1 MIKKISLIF
10 LSIFFILSNGCSG
23 YKPIYSNSNLEF
35 KIVDYAIKG
44 DKRLG
49 NRIYSKLYN
58 LSRTKKN
65 LDSDK
70 SIILLIDTSLNK
82 NETSKDS
89 SGKVLEYKLT
99 LIAKIEI
106 LDFLSNDLILN
117 QAFVS
122 SLSYKVQSQYSET
135 IKLENRTI
143 DNLLN
148 KTYQDLLIKI
158 SETILTK

>member
-10 LSIFFILSNGCSG
+10 LSIFFILSNGCAG

-35 KIVDYAIKG
+35 KIVDYTIKG

-49 NRIYSKLYN
+49 NKIYSKLYN

-89 SGKVLEYKLT
+89 SGKILEYKLT

-106 LDFLSNDLILN
+106 LDFLSNDRILN

-135 IKLENRTI
+135 IKLENSSIENLI
-143 DNLLN
+143 D
-148 KTYQDLLIKI
+148 KTYKDLLVKLAQNIN
-158 SETILTK
+158 T

>member
-1 MIKKISLIF
+1 MIKKISVIF
-10 LSIFFILSNGCSG
+10 LSIFFILSNGCAG

-35 KIVDYAIKG
+35 KIVDYTIKG

-49 NRIYSKLYN
+49 NKIYSKLYN

-106 LDFLSNDLILN
+106 LDFLSNDRILN
-117 QAFVS
+117 QTLVS

-135 IKLENRTI
+135 IKLENSSIEDLI
-143 DNLLN
+143 D
-148 KTYQDLLIKI
+148 KTYKDLLVKLAQNIN
-158 SETILTK
+158 T

>member
-10 LSIFFILSNGCSG
+10 LSIFFILSNGCAG

-35 KIVDYAIKG
+35 KIVDYTIKG

-49 NRIYSKLYN
+49 NKIYSKLYN

-99 LIAKIEI
+99 LITKIEI
-106 LDFLSNDLILN
+106 LDFLSNDRILN

-135 IKLENRTI
+135 IKLENSSIEDLI
-143 DNLLN
+143 D
-148 KTYQDLLIKI
+148 KTYKDLLVK
-158 SETILTK
+158 LTQNINT

>member
-10 LSIFFILSNGCSG
+10 LSIFFILSNGCAG

-35 KIVDYAIKG
+35 KIVDYTIKG

-49 NRIYSKLYN
+49 NKIYSKLYN

-106 LDFLSNDLILN
+106 LDFLSNDRILN

-135 IKLENRTI
+135 IKLENSSIEDLI
-143 DNLLN
+143 D
-148 KTYQDLLIKI
+148 KTYKDLLVKLAQNIN
-158 SETILTK
+158 T

>member
-1 MIKKISLIF
+1 MIKKISVIF
-10 LSIFFILSNGCSG
+10 LSIFFILANGCAG

-35 KIVDYAIKG
+35 KIVDYTIKG

-49 NRIYSKLYN
+49 NKIYSKLYN

-135 IKLENRTI
+135 IKLENSSIEDLI
-143 DNLLN
+143 D
-148 KTYQDLLIKI
+148 KTYKDLLVKLAQNIN
-158 SETILTK
+158 T

>member
-10 LSIFFILSNGCSG
+10 LSIFFILSNGCAG

-35 KIVDYAIKG
+35 KIVDYTIKG

-49 NRIYSKLYN
+49 NKIYSKLYN

-70 SIILLIDTSLNK
+70 SIILLIDTSLIK

-89 SGKVLEYKLT
+89 SGKILEYKLT

-106 LDFLSNDLILN
+106 LDFLSNDRILN

-135 IKLENRTI
+135 IKLENSSIEDLI
-143 DNLLN
+143 D
-148 KTYQDLLIKI
+148 KTYKDLLVKLVQNIN
-158 SETILTK
+158 T

>member
-1 MIKKISLIF
+1 M
-10 LSIFFILSNGCSG
+10 SIFFILSNGCAG
-23 YKPIYSNSNLEF
+23 YKPIYSNNNLEF
-35 KIVDYAIKG
+35 KIVDYTIKG

-49 NRIYSKLYN
+49 NKIYSKLYN

-106 LDFLSNDLILN
+106 LDFLSNDQILN
-117 QAFVS
+117 QTFVS
-122 SLSYKVQSQYSET
+122 SLNYKVQSQYSET
-135 IKLENRTI
+135 IKLENSSIEDLI
-143 DNLLN
+143 D
-148 KTYQDLLIKI
+148 KTYKDLLVKLAQNIN
-158 SETILTK
+158 T

>member
-10 LSIFFILSNGCSG
+10 LSIFFILSNGCAG

-35 KIVDYAIKG
+35 KIVDYIIKG

-106 LDFLSNDLILN
+106 LDFLSNDRILN
-117 QAFVS
+117 QTFVS

-135 IKLENRTI
+135 IKLENSSIEDLI
-143 DNLLN
+143 D
-148 KTYQDLLIKI
+148 KTYKDLLVKLAQNIN
-158 SETILTK
+158 T

>member
-10 LSIFFILSNGCSG
+10 LSIFFILSNGCAG

-35 KIVDYAIKG
+35 KIVDYTIKG

-65 LDSDK
+65 LDSDQ
-70 SIILLIDTSLNK
+70 SITLSIDTSLNK

-135 IKLENRTI
+135 IKLENSSIEDLI
-143 DNLLN
+143 D
-148 KTYQDLLIKI
+148 KTYKDLLVKLAQNIN
-158 SETILTK
+158 T

>member
-10 LSIFFILSNGCSG
+10 LSIFFILSNGCAG
-23 YKPIYSNSNLEF
+23 YKPIYSNNNLEF
-35 KIVDYAIKG
+35 KIVDYTIKG

-49 NRIYSKLYN
+49 NKIYSKLYN

-106 LDFLSNDLILN
+106 LDFLSNDRILN

-135 IKLENRTI
+135 IKLENSSIEDLI
-143 DNLLN
+143 D
-148 KTYQDLLIKI
+148 KTYKDLLVKLAQNIN
-158 SETILTK
+158 T

>member
-10 LSIFFILSNGCSG
+10 LSIFFILSNGCAG

-35 KIVDYAIKG
+35 KIVDYTIKG

-49 NRIYSKLYN
+49 NKIYSKLYN

-135 IKLENRTI
+135 IKLENSSIEDLI
-143 DNLLN
+143 D
-148 KTYQDLLIKI
+148 KTYKDLLVKLVQNIN
-158 SETILTK
+158 T

>member
-1 MIKKISLIF
+1 MIKKISLIC
-10 LSIFFILSNGCSG
+10 LSIFLILSNGCAG

-35 KIVDYAIKG
+35 KIVDYTIKG

-89 SGKVLEYKLT
+89 SGKILEYKLT

-106 LDFLSNDLILN
+106 LDFLSNDRILN

-135 IKLENRTI
+135 IKLENSSIEDLI
-143 DNLLN
+143 D
-148 KTYQDLLIKI
+148 KTYKDLLVKLAQNIN
-158 SETILTK
+158 T

>member
-10 LSIFFILSNGCSG
+10 LSIFFILSNGCAG

-35 KIVDYAIKG
+35 KIVDYVIKG

-49 NRIYSKLYN
+49 NKIYSKLYN

-89 SGKVLEYKLT
+89 SGKILEYKLT
-99 LIAKIEI
+99 LIAIIEI
-106 LDFLSNDLILN
+106 LDFLSNDQIMK
-117 QAFVS
+117 QTFVS
-122 SLSYKVQSQYSET
+122 SLNYKVQSQYSET
-135 IKLENRTI
+135 IKLENSSIEDLI
-143 DNLLN
+143 D
-148 KTYQDLLIKI
+148 KTYKDLLVKLVQNIN
-158 SETILTK
+158 T

>member
-10 LSIFFILSNGCSG
+10 LSIFFILSNGCAG

-35 KIVDYAIKG
+35 KIVDYTIKG

-49 NRIYSKLYN
+49 NKIYSKLYN

-89 SGKVLEYKLT
+89 SGKILEYKLT

-106 LDFLSNDLILN
+106 LDFLSNDRILN

-135 IKLENRTI
+135 IKLENSSIEDLI
-143 DNLLN
+143 D
-148 KTYQDLLIKI
+148 KTYKDLLVKLVQNIN
-158 SETILTK
+158 T

>member
-10 LSIFFILSNGCSG
+10 LSIFFILSNGCAG

-49 NRIYSKLYN
+49 NKIYSKLYN

-89 SGKVLEYKLT
+89 SGKILEYKLT

-106 LDFLSNDLILN
+106 LDFLSNDRILN

-135 IKLENRTI
+135 IKLENSSIEDLI
-143 DNLLN
+143 D
-148 KTYQDLLIKI
+148 KTYKDLLVKLAQNIN
-158 SETILTK
+158 T

>member
-1 MIKKISLIF
+1 MIKKISVIF
-10 LSIFFILSNGCSG
+10 LSIFLILSNGCGG
-23 YKPIYSNSNLEF
+23 YKPIYNNNNLEF
-35 KIVDYAIKG
+35 KIVDYTIKG

-49 NRIYSKLYN
+49 NKIYSKLYN

-106 LDFLSNDLILN
+106 LDFLSNDRILN

-135 IKLENRTI
+135 IKLENSSIEDLI
-143 DNLLN
+143 D
-148 KTYQDLLIKI
+148 KTYKDLLVKLAQNIN
-158 SETILTK
+158 T

>member
-10 LSIFFILSNGCSG
+10 LSIFFILSNGCAG
-23 YKPIYSNSNLEF
+23 YKPIYSNNNLEF
-35 KIVDYAIKG
+35 KIVDYTIKG

-49 NRIYSKLYN
+49 NKIYSKLYN

-89 SGKVLEYKLT
+89 SGKILEYKLT
-99 LIAKIEI
+99 LITKIEI
-106 LDFLSNDLILN
+106 LDFLSNDRILN

-135 IKLENRTI
+135 IKLENSSIENLI
-143 DNLLN
+143 D
-148 KTYQDLLIKI
+148 KTYKDLLVK
-158 SETILTK
+158 LTQNINT

>member
-1 MIKKISLIF
+1 M
-10 LSIFFILSNGCSG
+10 SIFFILANGCAG

-35 KIVDYAIKG
+35 KIVDYTIKG

-49 NRIYSKLYN
+49 NKIYSKLYN

-70 SIILLIDTSLNK
+70 SITLSIDTSLNK

-135 IKLENRTI
+135 IKLEKNT
-143 DNLLN
+143 
-148 KTYQDLLIKI
+148 Q
-158 SETILTK
+158 

>member
-10 LSIFFILSNGCSG
+10 LSIFFILSNGCAG

-35 KIVDYAIKG
+35 KIVDYTIKG

-106 LDFLSNDLILN
+106 LDFLSNDRILN

-135 IKLENRTI
+135 IKLENSSIEDLI
-143 DNLLN
+143 D
-148 KTYQDLLIKI
+148 KTYKDLLVKLVQNIN
-158 SETILTK
+158 T

>member
-10 LSIFFILSNGCSG
+10 LSIFFILSNGCAG

-35 KIVDYAIKG
+35 KIVDRIIKG

-70 SIILLIDTSLNK
+70 SIIILIDTSLNK

-99 LIAKIEI
+99 LTAKIEI
-106 LDFLSNDLILN
+106 LDFLSNDQILN
-117 QAFVS
+117 QTFVS
-122 SLSYKVQSQYSET
+122 SLNYKVQSQYSET
-135 IKLENRTI
+135 IKLENSSIEDLI
-143 DNLLN
+143 D
-148 KTYQDLLIKI
+148 KTYKDLLVKLAQNIN
-158 SETILTK
+158 T

>member
-10 LSIFFILSNGCSG
+10 LSIFFILSNGCAG

-35 KIVDYAIKG
+35 KIVDYTIKG

-49 NRIYSKLYN
+49 NKIYSKLYN

-99 LIAKIEI
+99 LTAKIEI
-106 LDFLSNDLILN
+106 LDFLSNDRILN
-117 QAFVS
+117 QTFVS
-122 SLSYKVQSQYSET
+122 SLNYKVQSQYSET
-135 IKLENRTI
+135 IKLENSSIEDLI
-143 DNLLN
+143 D
-148 KTYQDLLIKI
+148 KTYKDLLVKLAQNIN
-158 SETILTK
+158 T

>member
-10 LSIFFILSNGCSG
+10 LSIFFILSNGCAG

-35 KIVDYAIKG
+35 KIVDYTIKG

-49 NRIYSKLYN
+49 NKIYSKLYN

-99 LIAKIEI
+99 FIAKIEI
-106 LDFLSNDLILN
+106 LDFLSNDRILN

-122 SLSYKVQSQYSET
+122 SLNYKVQSQYSET
-135 IKLENRTI
+135 IKLENSSIEDLI
-143 DNLLN
+143 D
-148 KTYQDLLIKI
+148 KAYKDLLFKLAQNIN
-158 SETILTK
+158 T

>member
-10 LSIFFILSNGCSG
+10 LSIFFILSNGCAG

-35 KIVDYAIKG
+35 KIVDHIIKG

-49 NRIYSKLYN
+49 NKIYSKLYN

-70 SIILLIDTSLNK
+70 SIILLINTSLNK

-99 LIAKIEI
+99 LITKIEI
-106 LDFLSNDLILN
+106 LDFLSNDRILN

-122 SLSYKVQSQYSET
+122 SLNYKVQSQYSET
-135 IKLENRTI
+135 IKLENSSIEDLI
-143 DNLLN
+143 D
-148 KTYQDLLIKI
+148 KTYKDLLVK
-158 SETILTK
+158 LTQNINT

>member
-10 LSIFFILSNGCSG
+10 LSIFFILSNGCAG

-49 NRIYSKLYN
+49 NKIYSKLYN

-122 SLSYKVQSQYSET
+122 SLNYKVQSQYSET
-135 IKLENRTI
+135 LKLENSSIEDLI
-143 DNLLN
+143 D
-148 KTYQDLLIKI
+148 KTYKDLLVKLVQNIN
-158 SETILTK
+158 T

>member
-10 LSIFFILSNGCSG
+10 LSIFFILSNGCAG

-35 KIVDYAIKG
+35 KIVDYTIKG

-89 SGKVLEYKLT
+89 SGKILEYKLT

-106 LDFLSNDLILN
+106 LDFLSNDRILN

-135 IKLENRTI
+135 LKLENSSIENLI
-143 DNLLN
+143 D
-148 KTYQDLLIKI
+148 KTYKDLLVKLAQNIN
-158 SETILTK
+158 T

>member
-10 LSIFFILSNGCSG
+10 LSIFFILSNGCAG

-35 KIVDYAIKG
+35 KIVDYIIKG

-49 NRIYSKLYN
+49 NKIYSKLYN

-89 SGKVLEYKLT
+89 SGKILEYKLT

-106 LDFLSNDLILN
+106 LDFLSNDRILN

-135 IKLENRTI
+135 IKLENSSIEDLI
-143 DNLLN
+143 D
-148 KTYQDLLIKI
+148 KTYKDLLVKLAQNIN
-158 SETILTK
+158 T

>member
-10 LSIFFILSNGCSG
+10 LSIFFILSNGCAG

-35 KIVDYAIKG
+35 KIVDYTIKG

-49 NRIYSKLYN
+49 NKIYSKLYN

-99 LIAKIEI
+99 LTAKIEI
-106 LDFLSNDLILN
+106 LDFLSDDQILN
-117 QAFVS
+117 QTFVS
-122 SLSYKVQSQYSET
+122 SLNYKVQSQYSET
-135 IKLENRTI
+135 IKLENSSIEDLI
-143 DNLLN
+143 D
-148 KTYQDLLIKI
+148 KTYKDLLVK
-158 SETILTK
+158 LTQNINT

>member
-10 LSIFFILSNGCSG
+10 LSIFFILSNGCAG

-35 KIVDYAIKG
+35 KIVDYIIKG

-49 NRIYSKLYN
+49 NKIYSKLYN

-89 SGKVLEYKLT
+89 SGKILEYKLT

-106 LDFLSNDLILN
+106 LDFLSNDRILN

-135 IKLENRTI
+135 IKLENSSIEDLI
-143 DNLLN
+143 D
-148 KTYQDLLIKI
+148 KTYKDLLIK
-158 SETILTK
+158 LTQNINT

>member
-10 LSIFFILSNGCSG
+10 LSIFFILSNGCAG

-35 KIVDYAIKG
+35 KIVDYIIKG

-49 NRIYSKLYN
+49 NKIYSKLYN

-99 LIAKIEI
+99 LTAKIEI
-106 LDFLSNDLILN
+106 LDFLSNDRILN

-122 SLSYKVQSQYSET
+122 SLNYKVQSQYSET
-135 IKLENRTI
+135 IKLENSSIEDLI
-143 DNLLN
+143 D
-148 KTYQDLLIKI
+148 KTYKDLLVKLVQNIN
-158 SETILTK
+158 T

>member
-10 LSIFFILSNGCSG
+10 LSIFFILSNGCAG

-35 KIVDYAIKG
+35 KIVDYIIKG

-49 NRIYSKLYN
+49 NKIYSKLYN

-70 SIILLIDTSLNK
+70 SIILLIDASLNK

-106 LDFLSNDLILN
+106 LDFLSNDRILN
-117 QAFVS
+117 QTFVS

-135 IKLENRTI
+135 IKLENSSIEDLI
-143 DNLLN
+143 D
-148 KTYQDLLIKI
+148 KTYKDLLVK
-158 SETILTK
+158 LTQNINT

>member
-10 LSIFFILSNGCSG
+10 LSIFFILSNGCAG

-35 KIVDYAIKG
+35 KIVDYTIKG

-49 NRIYSKLYN
+49 NKIYSKLYN

-106 LDFLSNDLILN
+106 LDFLSNDRILN

-135 IKLENRTI
+135 LKLENSSIENLI
-143 DNLLN
+143 D
-148 KTYQDLLIKI
+148 KTYKDLLVKLAQNIN
-158 SETILTK
+158 T

>member
-10 LSIFFILSNGCSG
+10 LSIFFILSNGCAG

-35 KIVDYAIKG
+35 KIVDYTIKG

-49 NRIYSKLYN
+49 NKIYSKLYN

-99 LIAKIEI
+99 LNAKIEI
-106 LDFLSNDLILN
+106 LDFLSNDQILN
-117 QAFVS
+117 QTFVS

-135 IKLENRTI
+135 IKLENSSIEDLI
-143 DNLLN
+143 D
-148 KTYQDLLIKI
+148 KTYKDLLVK
-158 SETILTK
+158 LTQNINTR

>member
-10 LSIFFILSNGCSG
+10 LSIFFILSNGCAG

-35 KIVDYAIKG
+35 KIVDYIIKG

-49 NRIYSKLYN
+49 NKIYSKLYN

-106 LDFLSNDLILN
+106 LDFLSNDRILN

-135 IKLENRTI
+135 IKLENSSIEDLI
-143 DNLLN
+143 D
-148 KTYQDLLIKI
+148 KTYKDLLVK
-158 SETILTK
+158 LTQNINT

>member
-10 LSIFFILSNGCSG
+10 LSIFFILSNGCAG
-23 YKPIYSNSNLEF
+23 YKPIYSNNNLEF
-35 KIVDYAIKG
+35 KIVDYTIKG

-49 NRIYSKLYN
+49 NKIYSKLYN

-89 SGKVLEYKLT
+89 SGKILEYKLT

-106 LDFLSNDLILN
+106 LDFLSNDRILN

-135 IKLENRTI
+135 IKLENSSIEDLI
-143 DNLLN
+143 D
-148 KTYQDLLIKI
+148 KTYKDLLVK
-158 SETILTK
+158 LTQNINT

>member
-10 LSIFFILSNGCSG
+10 LSIFFILSNGCAG

-49 NRIYSKLYN
+49 NKIYSKLYN

-65 LDSDK
+65 LESDK

-99 LIAKIEI
+99 LTAKIEI
-106 LDFLSNDLILN
+106 LDFLSNDRILN
-117 QAFVS
+117 QTFVS

-135 IKLENRTI
+135 IKLENSSIEDLI
-143 DNLLN
+143 D
-148 KTYQDLLIKI
+148 KTYKDLLVKLAQNIN
-158 SETILTK
+158 T

>member
-10 LSIFFILSNGCSG
+10 LSIFFILSNGCAG
-23 YKPIYSNSNLEF
+23 YKPIYSNNNLEF
-35 KIVDYAIKG
+35 KIVDYTIKG

-106 LDFLSNDLILN
+106 LDFLSNDRILN

-135 IKLENRTI
+135 IKLENSSIEDLI
-143 DNLLN
+143 D
-148 KTYQDLLIKI
+148 KTYKDLLVKLAQNIN
-158 SETILTK
+158 T

>member
-10 LSIFFILSNGCSG
+10 LSIFFILSNGCAG

-35 KIVDYAIKG
+35 KIVDYTIKG

-135 IKLENRTI
+135 IKLENSSIEDLI
-143 DNLLN
+143 D
-148 KTYQDLLIKI
+148 KTYKDLLVKLAQNIN
-158 SETILTK
+158 T

>member
-10 LSIFFILSNGCSG
+10 LSIFFILSNGCAG

-35 KIVDYAIKG
+35 KIVDYTIKG

-49 NRIYSKLYN
+49 NKIYSKLYN

-89 SGKVLEYKLT
+89 SGKILEYKLT
-99 LIAKIEI
+99 LITKIEI
-106 LDFLSNDLILN
+106 LDFLSNDRILN

-135 IKLENRTI
+135 IKLENSSIEDLI
-143 DNLLN
+143 D
-148 KTYQDLLIKI
+148 KTYKDLLVKLAQNIN
-158 SETILTK
+158 T

>member
-10 LSIFFILSNGCSG
+10 LSIFFILSNGCAG

-35 KIVDYAIKG
+35 KIVDYIIKG

-49 NRIYSKLYN
+49 NKIYSKLYN

-89 SGKVLEYKLT
+89 SGKILEYKLT

-135 IKLENRTI
+135 IKLENSSIENLI
-143 DNLLN
+143 D
-148 KTYQDLLIKI
+148 KTYKDLLVKLAQNIN
-158 SETILTK
+158 T